1 MTRRGTFFPTAEN
14 CTNQK
19 MKGCNMMRLRKLLS
33 GLIAATLLLSAFA
46 GCNSG
51 TPTSSDTGDTD
62 TETSVSTPAEEK
74 GEESADTEGTSTD
87 GTPLELWTFQEIHR
101 SFYET
106 MAGKWNEEN
115 PDKAVNLTVSVQPY
129 DDMHN
134 KLTIALQ
141 SGEGAPDMCD
151 VEITKFPTYLEGE
164 PQFVDLTSYVD
175 QYREDIVASRLEV
188 YSKDGKNYGIPTHVG
203 ATVAYYDTSILNEAG
218 VDYKEI
224 KTWDDYKEAGQKV
237 LEATGKPM
245 GVAETGNSFI
255 YQAMLVAQGVDM
267 TDENGDPALD
277 TPESIKALT
286 TIQELAQAGID
297 QTIPGGSVD
306 GEEGYGAINAG
317 GYGTIIRPMWYMSRY
332 HAYMENIE
340 AGRIGIA
347 PFPVFDEADYG
358 VSYGGGGTGTVV
370 TVQSENPE
378 LAAEWLCWAKLSE
391 EGNYDIWNVLGFDP
405 CNTALWTDEELT
417 TDETNE
423 NISFFLDN
431 PFDVLNTIK
440 DNIRTI
446 KSTYAVPTIEDILT
460 TVTLPDIIENG
471 VPAEEAAIAAQ
482 EQAVNELGL

>member
-1 MTRRGTFFPTAEN
+1 
-14 CTNQK
+14 
-19 MKGCNMMRLRKLLS
+19 MMRLRKLLS
-33 GLIAATLLLSAFA
+33 SLIVAAILVSAFV

-51 TPTSSDTGDTD
+51 TPTSSTTEETGTD
-62 TETSVSTPAEEK
+62 SSVSTPAEE
-74 GEESADTEGTSTD
+74 EETSDEGGDSAE

-101 SFYET
+101 TFYET
-106 MAGKWNEEN
+106 MADKWNEAN

-151 VEITKFPTYLEGE
+151 VEITKFPTYLQGE

-175 QYREDIVASRLEV
+175 EYRDDIVASRLEV
-188 YSKDGKNYGIPTHVG
+188 YSKDGVNYGIPTHVG

-224 KTWDDYKEAGQKV
+224 KTWDDYKEAGLKV
-237 LEATGKPM
+237 VEATGKAM

-255 YQAMLVAQGVDM
+255 YQAMLVSQGVDM

-277 TPESIKALT
+277 SPESIKALT
-286 TIQELAQAGID
+286 KIQELVEAGVD

-340 AGRIGIA
+340 ADRIGIA

-358 VSYGGGGTGTVV
+358 VSFGGGGTGTVV

-378 LAAEWLCWAKLSE
+378 LAGEWLCWAKLSE
-391 EGNYDIWNVLGFDP
+391 EGNLDIWNVLGFDP
-405 CNTALWTDEELT
+405 CNTSLWTNEELIN
-417 TDETNE
+417 DESNE

-431 PFDVLNTIK
+431 PLDVLSTVK